1 MKLKKTAIV
10 LMAMLMCVSLFA
22 CGNSGD
28 DAKTGGDAEE
38 KKDIK
43 IACVETTQA
52 LVEKIV
58 PVMEE
63 QGYNV
68 EYQVFDNNMNTLVA
82 CNDGSVDAVFVVHKP
97 FMESFNEGNDG
108 DLVMIEPYVYTSS
121 MGLFSEKYSSVEE
134 IPEGATIAIPNDAM
148 NMDRALRILETGGLI
163 TLKDGVEQYS
173 VTDIESNP
181 KNLNLMDM
189 DQTQTVRALEDTD
202 ASVAFFSH
210 MRNAGKDF
218 NTYLVKD
225 GAPTKYPTAVVV
237 KEANKDAKW
246 ANDLNAAF
254 LTDDVKAF
262 ALEYYGGLYE
272 YYE

>member
-1 MKLKKTAIV
+1 
-10 LMAMLMCVSLFA
+10 
-22 CGNSGD
+22 
-28 DAKTGGDAEE
+28 
-38 KKDIK
+38 
-43 IACVETTQA
+43 
-52 LVEKIV
+52 
-58 PVMEE
+58 
-63 QGYNV
+63 
-68 EYQVFDNNMNTLVA
+68 
-82 CNDGSVDAVFVVHKP
+82 
-97 FMESFNEGNDG
+97 
-108 DLVMIEPYVYTSS
+108 

-218 NTYLVKD
+218 NTCL
-225 GAPTKYPTAVVV
+225 
-237 KEANKDAKW
+237 
-246 ANDLNAAF
+246 
-254 LTDDVKAF
+254 
-262 ALEYYGGLYE
+262 LYTSRCV
-272 YYE
+272 